1 MTRLEAKVDADFE
14 EIKVE
19 LEKKTENF
27 TELFSQMSEA
37 VQKGSQRL
45 SQLRQKRKLAFEK
58 DDELWD

>member
-37 VQKGSQRL
+37 V
-45 SQLRQKRKLAFEK
+45 
-58 DDELWD
+58 